1 MLIGKT
7 FSQINFILFSEPFR
21 IKFVQSGLCWDA
33 TEDNQMVLPKS
44 KCRDVWLLDSN
55 SKLINVARDEGVWFS
70 GTYKNLKVQNVD
82 NRLVILLNI
91 YLIIFFLILP
101 YPPYEFFFELWA
113 LKKSSGTR
121 RITV

>member
-70 GTYKNLKVQNVD
+70 STDSNLKVQITD
-82 NRLVILLNI
+82 NRLVIILNI